1 MSRYEEIV
9 VRRIVEVRSEM
20 LDAIHAN
27 DINQYDSDIQ
37 AMRHTIDE
45 LLDLLV
51 EFSRPM
57 ETVAEVKVN
66 GL

>member
-1 MSRYEEIV
+1 
-9 VRRIVEVRSEM
+9 M

-51 EFSRPM
+51 EFNRPVEELGM
-57 ETVAEVKVN
+57 EVDR
-66 GL
+66 